1 MADPDREIDAI
12 LDEVDHAVGQTEVDA
27 DIGVAL
33 QVGDHYSADVQP
45 AEPYRR
51 RDHELSLRP
60 GAFALD
66 GVLRL
71 LDIGQ
76 DPPRPLQVTRAGVGQ
91 RHLPRGPLQ
100 QPRAETI
107 LQRRDQPRDA
117 RRRQAKPARRGSK
130 TPQVGHG
137 DKGLHGIDPVHRII
151 AYIAI
156 V

>member
-12 LDEVDHAVGQTEVDA
+12 LDEVDHAVGQAEVDA
-27 DIGVAL
+27 DVGVAL
-33 QVGDHYSADVQP
+33 QVGDRYSADVEP

-71 LDIGQ
+71 PDIGQ

-107 LQRRDQPRDA
+107 LQRGDQPRDA

-137 DKGLHGIDPVHRII
+137 DKGLHGIDPVHPII
-151 AYIAI
+151 AYTAI
-156 V
+156 E